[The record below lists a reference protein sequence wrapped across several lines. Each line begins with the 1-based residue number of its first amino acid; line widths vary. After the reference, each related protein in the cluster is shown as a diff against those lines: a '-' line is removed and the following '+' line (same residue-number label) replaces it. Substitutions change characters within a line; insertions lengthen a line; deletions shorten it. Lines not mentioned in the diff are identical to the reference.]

1 MSERR
6 ALKRGI
12 ASLRRLLSSIRS
24 VVLAPAFTTN
34 THGTVRVNRFFPP
47 RPSPSGKGTSDAL
60 SVTGGLAGVLMSEP
74 LSQG

>member
-12 ASLRRLLSSIRS
+12 ALLRRLLSSIRS

-34 THGTVRVNRFFPP
+34 IHGSVRVNHLFPS
-47 RPSPSGKGTSDAL
+47 RPPPSGKGSSDAL